1 MPNAELERLKLVAQI
16 EILERNVA
24 DLEKQIAYLE
34 NRLMTIQ
41 DQLYDCSKQLD
52 SYKLKSKV
60 DDETAMDRKI

>member
-1 MPNAELERLKLVAQI
+1 MPNAELERLKLAAQI

-24 DLEKQIAYLE
+24 DLEKQVAYLQE
-34 NRLMTIQ
+34 RLMEAQ
-41 DQLYDCSKQLD
+41 GQLYDCSKQLD